1 MQIEDWPSAKD
12 IPALY
17 RELKELDLLEHLA
30 ELEAFGYTVL
40 PPEKVGSKEQL
51 KETKTAVLRIA
62 AERKG
67 CKVEELE
74 EVYDDGQELMR
85 FVLWDDPIFEK
96 LLLTPSALGLIQWLV
111 GTNCI
116 LGLCNAWVK
125 GKGNSRT
132 AIHADWAQFEMPSM
146 PVEPFGANFN
156 NL

>member
-1 MQIEDWPSAKD
+1 M
-12 IPALY
+12 
-17 RELKELDLLEHLA
+17 
-30 ELEAFGYTVL
+30 L

-51 KETKTAVLRIA
+51 EETKTAVLRIA

-125 GKGNSRT
+125 G
-132 AIHADWAQFEMPSM
+132 
-146 PVEPFGANFN
+146 
-156 NL
+156 

>member
-1 MQIEDWPSAKD
+1 M
-12 IPALY
+12 
-17 RELKELDLLEHLA
+17 
-30 ELEAFGYTVL
+30 L

-51 KETKTAVLRIA
+51 EETKTAVLRIA

-146 PVEPFGANFN
+146 AVEPFGANFN
-156 NL
+156 YLLTDYSREDGGLTFVPGSHQWRGRRPQRARTST

>member
-12 IPALY
+12 LPALY

-51 KETKTAVLRIA
+51 EETKAAVLRIA

-67 CKVEELE
+67 CKIEELE

-85 FVLWDDPIFEK
+85 L
-96 LLLTPSALGLIQWLV
+96 SLIH
-111 GTNCI
+111 I
-116 LGLCNAWVK
+116 
-125 GKGNSRT
+125 
-132 AIHADWAQFEMPSM
+132 
-146 PVEPFGANFN
+146 
-156 NL
+156 